1 MARESA
7 SRHTLMIITIR
18 VMWIL
23 VMSIKITVILTIT
36 GLRWLIVL
44 ITDPLIELKLN
55 NSVVNINS
63 DLKIMM
69 EAHTVVRTLGVY
81 IIHVLVQEIFW
92 KSWHVLNAQDS
103 RLPSRK
109 RILMLRAFT
118 RWHEISWRKITL
130 TYYFIM
136 SICMVSE
143 LWYLECCEI
152 LEIFEKT
159 IGKSS
164 LSIQWGR

>member
-81 IIHVLVQEIFW
+81 IIHVLVQEIF
-92 KSWHVLNAQDS
+92 
-103 RLPSRK
+103 
-109 RILMLRAFT
+109 
-118 RWHEISWRKITL
+118 
-130 TYYFIM
+130 
-136 SICMVSE
+136 
-143 LWYLECCEI
+143 
-152 LEIFEKT
+152 
-159 IGKSS
+159 
-164 LSIQWGR
+164 